1 MEVLLNSLQW
11 RIGRFRVTDEFLEWF
26 RTMDAHSKELIT
38 VAIDRLAQ
46 MGPHLGRPLVDR
58 IEGSQLHNL
67 KELRPGSSGRS
78 EVRILFVFDPWRAA
92 VLLTGGDKSGNWSG
106 WYVHAIA
113 EAERL
118 YTDYLAERATAEESQ
133 RKEGRS

>member
-1 MEVLLNSLQW
+1 MEKEEW
-11 RIGRFRVTDEFLEWF
+11 EIRVTDEFLGWF
-26 RTMDAHSKELIT
+26 RTMDAPSRELIT

-46 MGPHLGRPLVDR
+46 VGPRLGRPLVDR

-78 EVRILFVFDPWRAA
+78 EVRILFVFDPWREA
-92 VLLTGGDKSGNWSG
+92 VLLTGGDKSGNWSR
-106 WYVHAIA
+106 WYGEAIA

-118 YTDYLAERATAEESQ
+118 YAVYLSERSAVEDAPTQ
-133 RKEGRS
+133 EGRS